1 MCIICEIKQ
10 QGESIHRAMEELL
23 EQKELE
29 QSAIKAQVNLDNADA
44 VNKLVRAA
52 EALRETGEHAYAN
65 RVLLALDAILPK
77 REERRTG
84 EVNTAAAES
93 ITVPAEEPKK
103 AEPVIDE
110 FEGAP
115 PQLKAYV
122 EMMRKAG
129 VKVEVVRLPL

>member
-10 QGESIHRAMEELL
+10 RGESIHRAMEELL
-23 EQKELE
+23 ETKELE

-77 REERRTG
+77 QEERRTG
-84 EVNTAAAES
+84 DMGTA
-93 ITVPAEEPKK
+93 TPAEEPKK
-103 AEPVIDE
+103 ANSVPVIDE
-110 FEGAP
+110 FEGVPA
-115 PQLKAYV
+115 QLKEYV
-122 EMMRKAG
+122 LAMRAAG
-129 VKVEVVRLPL
+129 VEVELVRMPL